1 MQPQIT
7 LKGDGRSGCLLQNIL
22 RNIHQRW
29 ATLGNKGWRKFAA
42 RTIGPIKRATGGVA
56 NARCPFDDEPM
67 QFLRSNGSAEGF
79 AKPVQK
85 IKNQSFFDLNF
96 LMRAFQPSN
105 STRLVVS
112 RKNPSGHRRQKQS
125 EEKSRPHDGRA
136 SLLRR
141 RLVMKVL
148 F

>member
-7 LKGDGRSGCLLQNIL
+7 LKGDGRSGCLLQDIW
-22 RNIHQRW
+22 RNIHQRR
-29 ATLGNKGWRKFAA
+29 ATLGDKGRGKLAA
-42 RTIGPIKRATGGVA
+42 RAIGHIKRATMCVE
-56 NARCPFDDEPM
+56 NARCPLDDEPM

-79 AKPVQK
+79 AEPVQK

-96 LMRAFQPSN
+96 LMGALQSSN
-105 STRLVVS
+105 SPRLVIGG
-112 RKNPSGHRRQKQS
+112 KNPPGDRRQKQP
-125 EEKSRPHDGRA
+125 EEKSRPHDGGA